1 MNSDPLNYIFGILRY
16 ISNNISISNRNN
28 VNNNNNNLNDL
39 IIKAFGPCVRSILRK
54 EAYPDIFLIIS
65 CRWTISE
72 FIGLLK
78 IFELIPKYIESDV
91 ARLIIFDIYYQG
103 TKYKVHIGTDI
114 YKFTYFMNNKFGI
127 TCDNLAIDFE
137 GTISPII
144 THHLVKG
151 HTNISWVTSCI
162 QDIMEKKF
170 RVIILE
176 DIFSA
181 DRSNFGGAEAH
192 MSPFDKLILQN
203 EIIENMGHFGYE
215 FDRENTKNLTS
226 NRLYSLITHMDVK
239 EYDTERDISMSCCIC
254 REDYLENIDKK
265 TILIGCHHD
274 FHVDCLKKW
283 VNQNKKSC
291 PTCRTGLQFL

>member
-16 ISNNISISNRNN
+16 ISVNNH
-28 VNNNNNNLNDL
+28 NNNNINDR

-54 EAYPDIFLIIS
+54 ESYSDIFLIIS

-72 FIGLLK
+72 FLGLLK
-78 IFELIPKYIESDV
+78 VFELIPKYVESDISK
-91 ARLIIFDIYYQG
+91 LIIFDIYYQG
-103 TKYKVHIGTDI
+103 NKYKIHMGTDI

-162 QDIMEKKF
+162 QDIMDKKF

-176 DIFSA
+176 DIFVL
-181 DRSNFGGAEAH
+181 DHSNFSNSQTTL
-192 MSPFDKLILQN
+192 SPFDKLILQN
-203 EIIENMGHFGYE
+203 EIIENMGYLGYT
-215 FDRENTKNLTS
+215 FDAENTKNLTAHKFY
-226 NRLYSLITHMDVK
+226 NLISHMDIK
-239 EYDTERDISMSCCIC
+239 EYDIDREISMGCCIC
-254 REDYLENIDKK
+254 RESYLENIEKK
-265 TILIGCHHD
+265 TILIGCYHD
-274 FHVDCLKKW
+274 FHIDCLKKW
-283 VNQNKKSC
+283 VDQNKKSC
-291 PTCRTGLQFL
+291 PTCRTNLHFL

>member
-16 ISNNISISNRNN
+16 ISNNISINT
-28 VNNNNNNLNDL
+28 NNNIHDR
-39 IIKAFGPCVRSILRK
+39 IIKAFGPCIRSILRK
-54 EAYPDIFLIIS
+54 ESYPDIFLIIS

-72 FIGLLK
+72 FLGLLK
-78 IFELIPKYIESDV
+78 IFELIPKYVETDV
-91 ARLIIFDIYYQG
+91 ARLIVFDIYYQG
-103 TKYKVHIGTDI
+103 TKYKVHMGTDI

-127 TCDNLAIDFE
+127 TCDNLAIDFD

-144 THHLVKG
+144 SHHLVKG

-162 QDIMEKKF
+162 QDIMDKKF
-170 RVIILE
+170 RAIILE
-176 DIFSA
+176 DIFAS
-181 DRSNFGGAEAH
+181 SVEPV
-192 MSPFDKLILQN
+192 MSPFDKLILQH
-203 EIIENMGHFGYE
+203 EIIENMGYLGFE
-215 FDRENTKNLTS
+215 FDKDTTKNLTS
-226 NRLYSLITHMDVK
+226 HRFYDLISHTEVK
-239 EYDTERDISMSCCIC
+239 EYDREREISMGCCIC

-291 PTCRTGLQFL
+291 PICRTGLQFL

>member
-16 ISNNISISNRNN
+16 ISNNISISNK
-28 VNNNNNNLNDL
+28 NNNNLNDHV
-39 IIKAFGPCVRSILRK
+39 IKAFGPCIRSILRK

-78 IFELIPKYIESDV
+78 IFELIPKYVESD
-91 ARLIIFDIYYQG
+91 ASKLIVFDIFYQG
-103 TKYKVHIGTDI
+103 VKFKVHMGTDI

-127 TCDNLAIDFE
+127 TCDNLAIDFD

-144 THHLVKG
+144 SHHLVKG

-162 QDIMEKKF
+162 QDVMEKKF
-170 RVIILE
+170 RAIILE
-176 DIFSA
+176 DIFS
-181 DRSNFGGAEAH
+181 SNIFDIESV
-192 MSPFDKLILQN
+192 MTPFDKIILQN
-203 EIIENMGHFGYE
+203 EIIENMGHLGYE
-215 FDRENTKNLTS
+215 FDRENTKTLTS
-226 NRLYSLITHMDVK
+226 SRLYDLISHIDIKDYDK
-239 EYDTERDISMSCCIC
+239 EREISMSCCIC
-254 REDYLENIDKK
+254 REDYLENTDKK

-274 FHVDCLKKW
+274 FHIDCLKKW

-291 PTCRTGLQFL
+291 PMCRTSLHFL

>member
-16 ISNNISISNRNN
+16 IYNNISI
-28 VNNNNNNLNDL
+28 NNNNNNINDR

-54 EAYPDIFLIIS
+54 ESYPDIFLIIS

-78 IFELIPKYIESDV
+78 VFELIPKYIESDV
-91 ARLIIFDIYYQG
+91 ARLIIFDLHYQG
-103 TKYKVHIGTDI
+103 NKYKIHIGTDI
-114 YKFTYFMNNKFGI
+114 YKFTYFMNNKFGL
-127 TCDNLAIDFE
+127 TCNNLAIDFE

-144 THHLVKG
+144 SHHLVKG
-151 HTNISWVTSCI
+151 HTNISWITSCI
-162 QDIMEKKF
+162 QDVMEKKF
-170 RVIILE
+170 RAIILE

-181 DRSNFGGAEAH
+181 DRSNFGAELP

-203 EIIENMGHFGYE
+203 EMIENMGHFGYD
-215 FDRENTKNLTS
+215 FDKENTKNLTS
-226 NRLYSLITHMDVK
+226 YRLYSLITHMDIK
-239 EYDTERDISMSCCIC
+239 DYDTERDISMSCCIC

-291 PTCRTGLQFL
+291 PTCRTNLHFL

>member
-1 MNSDPLNYIFGILRY
+1 
-16 ISNNISISNRNN
+16 
-28 VNNNNNNLNDL
+28 
-39 IIKAFGPCVRSILRK
+39 
-54 EAYPDIFLIIS
+54 LIIS

-78 IFELIPKYIESDV
+78 IFELIPKYVETDV
-91 ARLIIFDIYYQG
+91 ARLIVFDIYYQG
-103 TKYKVHIGTDI
+103 TKYKVHMGTDI

-127 TCDNLAIDFE
+127 TCDNLAIDFD

-144 THHLVKG
+144 SHHLVKG

-170 RVIILE
+170 RAIILE
-176 DIFSA
+176 DIFAS
-181 DRSNFGGAEAH
+181 GVEPV
-192 MSPFDKLILQN
+192 MSPFDKLILQH
-203 EIIENMGHFGYE
+203 EIIENMGYLGYE

-226 NRLYSLITHMDVK
+226 HRFYDLISHTEVK
-239 EYDTERDISMSCCIC
+239 EYDREREISMSCCIC
-254 REDYLENIDKK
+254 REDYFENMDKK

-291 PTCRTGLQFL
+291 PICRTGLHFL

>member
-1 MNSDPLNYIFGILRY
+1 MNFDPLNYIFGILRY
-16 ISNNISISNRNN
+16 ISNNISI
-28 VNNNNNNLNDL
+28 NNNNNNINDR

-54 EAYPDIFLIIS
+54 ESYPDIFLIIS

-78 IFELIPKYIESDV
+78 VFELIPKYIESDV
-91 ARLIIFDIYYQG
+91 ARLIIFDLHYQG
-103 TKYKVHIGTDI
+103 NKYKIHIGTDI
-114 YKFTYFMNNKFGI
+114 YKFTYFMNNKFGL
-127 TCDNLAIDFE
+127 TCNNLAIDFE

-144 THHLVKG
+144 SHHLVKG
-151 HTNISWVTSCI
+151 HTNISWITSCI
-162 QDIMEKKF
+162 QDVMDKKF
-170 RVIILE
+170 RAIILE
-176 DIFSA
+176 DIFAA
-181 DRSNFGGAEAH
+181 DRSNFGAELP

-203 EIIENMGHFGYE
+203 EMIENMGHLGYN
-215 FDRENTKNLTS
+215 FDKENTKNLTS
-226 NRLYSLITHMDVK
+226 YRLYSLITHMDIK
-239 EYDTERDISMSCCIC
+239 DYDTERDISMSCCIC

-291 PTCRTGLQFL
+291 PTCRTNLHFL

>member
-1 MNSDPLNYIFGILRY
+1 MNLDPLNYIFGILRY
-16 ISNNISISNRNN
+16 ISNNISI
-28 VNNNNNNLNDL
+28 NNNNNNINDR

-54 EAYPDIFLIIS
+54 ESYPDIFLIIS

-78 IFELIPKYIESDV
+78 VFELIPKYIESDV
-91 ARLIIFDIYYQG
+91 ARLIIFDLHYQG
-103 TKYKVHIGTDI
+103 NKYKIHIGTDI
-114 YKFTYFMNNKFGI
+114 YKFTYFMNNKFGL
-127 TCDNLAIDFE
+127 TCNNLAIDFE

-144 THHLVKG
+144 SHHLVKG
-151 HTNISWVTSCI
+151 HTNISWITSCI
-162 QDIMEKKF
+162 QDVMDKKF
-170 RVIILE
+170 RAIILE
-176 DIFSA
+176 DIFAA
-181 DRSNFGGAEAH
+181 DRSNFGAELP

-203 EIIENMGHFGYE
+203 EMIENMGHLGYN
-215 FDRENTKNLTS
+215 FDKENTKNLTS
-226 NRLYSLITHMDVK
+226 YRLYSLITHMDIK
-239 EYDTERDISMSCCIC
+239 DYDTERDISMSCCIC

-291 PTCRTGLQFL
+291 PTCRTNLHFL

>member
-16 ISNNISISNRNN
+16 ISNNININN
-28 VNNNNNNLNDL
+28 HNNNNINER

-65 CRWTISE
+65 CKWTITE

-78 IFELIPKYIESDV
+78 IFELITKYVESDSSK
-91 ARLIIFDIYYQG
+91 LIVFELYYQG
-103 TKYKVHIGTDI
+103 TKIKVHMGTDI
-114 YKFTYFMNNKFGI
+114 YKFTYFMNNKFGL

-144 THHLVKG
+144 SHHLVKG
-151 HTNISWVTSCI
+151 HNNITWVTSCI
-162 QDIMEKKF
+162 QDIMAKKF
-170 RVIILE
+170 RAIILD

-181 DRSNFGGAEAH
+181 DRSNFSGIESV

-203 EIIENMGHFGYE
+203 EIIENMEHLGYE
-215 FDRENTKNLTS
+215 FDKENTKNLTS
-226 NRLYSLITHMDVK
+226 HRFYNLISHIDIK
-239 EYDTERDISMSCCIC
+239 EYDREREISTSCCIC
-254 REDYLENIDKK
+254 REEYLENIDKK

-274 FHVDCLKKW
+274 FHINCLNKW
-283 VNQNKKSC
+283 INTNKKSC
-291 PTCRTGLQFL
+291 PTCRSGLYFL

>member
-16 ISNNISISNRNN
+16 ISNNININN
-28 VNNNNNNLNDL
+28 HNNNNINDR

-54 EAYPDIFLIIS
+54 ETYSDIFLIIS
-65 CRWTISE
+65 CRCIISE

-78 IFELIPKYIESDV
+78 VFELIPKYVETDV
-91 ARLIIFDIYYQG
+91 ARLIIFDLHYQDA
-103 TKYKVHIGTDI
+103 KYKVHMGTDI
-114 YKFTYFMNNKFGI
+114 FKFTYFMNNKFGI
-127 TCDNLAIDFE
+127 TCDNLAIDFD

-144 THHLVKG
+144 SHHLVKG

-162 QDIMEKKF
+162 QDIMDKKF
-170 RVIILE
+170 RAIILE
-176 DIFSA
+176 DIFAA
-181 DRSNFGGAEAH
+181 DRSNFGGAEAP

-203 EIIENMGHFGYE
+203 ETIENMGYLGYE
-215 FDRENTKNLTS
+215 FDKENTKNLTS
-226 NRLYSLITHMDVK
+226 HRFYCLITHMDIK
-239 EYDTERDISMSCCIC
+239 EYDREREISMGCCIC
-254 REDYLENIDKK
+254 REDYLENIEKK

-291 PTCRTGLQFL
+291 PTCRTGLHFL